1 MPLFSIEF
9 SVSELKEATR
19 NFDSSMMIRREGC
32 CDAYKGVLRD
42 TQMAIKIF
50 KPDPFQGPSEFQQEV
65 IWFVFYVFI

>member
-19 NFDSSMMIRREGC
+19 HFDSSMLIGGDRFYE
-32 CDAYKGVLRD
+32 AYKGVLRD